1 MKGWPS
7 SYWKTWKVT
16 STRFVPAS
24 DISAFISNAA
34 VAKLQAPR
42 AAPNRL
48 CDLLGLPVWSDL
60 KKSGTADPAR
70 TGDPQIHNLVL

>member
-60 KKSGTADPAR
+60 KEIWYRRPGSNG
-70 TGDPQIHNLVL
+70 